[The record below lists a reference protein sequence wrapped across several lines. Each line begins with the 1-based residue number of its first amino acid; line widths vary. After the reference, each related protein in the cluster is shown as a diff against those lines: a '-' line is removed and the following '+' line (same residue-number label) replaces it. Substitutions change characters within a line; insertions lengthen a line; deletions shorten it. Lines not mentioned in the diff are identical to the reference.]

1 MVILP
6 ISKYSECQFQ
16 VLNIYPSLA
25 RASSSDLTRSSFLLQ
40 PGPAHV
46 LFYLRKPPQLSRYVS
61 LSAPCVSRIS
71 ISVISHTEVISSTTF
86 IQVTAAEGEAS
97 EEQSRELQLHQA
109 LLQCTGQA
117 REKMLGQELD
127 RDGRTMAPGS
137 GPADSLT

>member
-1 MVILP
+1 M
-6 ISKYSECQFQ
+6 
-16 VLNIYPSLA
+16 
-25 RASSSDLTRSSFLLQ
+25 
-40 PGPAHV
+40 
-46 LFYLRKPPQLSRYVS
+46 S
-61 LSAPCVSRIS
+61 LSAPCISRIS

-97 EEQSRELQLHQA
+97 EEQSRELHQA

-117 REKMLGQELD
+117 GEKMLGQELD

>member
-25 RASSSDLTRSSFLLQ
+25 RASSSDLTRSSFLQ

-46 LFYLRKPPQLSRYVS
+46 LFYLRRKQQLISMSPPLCVTHKYLSHFPHR
-61 LSAPCVSRIS
+61 
-71 ISVISHTEVISSTTF
+71 SHFLLFF
-86 IQVTAAEGEAS
+86 IQVTVAEGEAS

-117 REKMLGQELD
+117 GEKMLGQELD

>member
-1 MVILP
+1 M
-6 ISKYSECQFQ
+6 
-16 VLNIYPSLA
+16 
-25 RASSSDLTRSSFLLQ
+25 
-40 PGPAHV
+40 
-46 LFYLRKPPQLSRYVS
+46 S

-117 REKMLGQELD
+117 GEKMLGQELD

>member
-25 RASSSDLTRSSFLLQ
+25 RASSSDLTRSSFLQ

-109 LLQCTGQA
+109 VH
-117 REKMLGQELD
+117 
-127 RDGRTMAPGS
+127 GS
-137 GPADSLT
+137 GGGENAGTGA

>member
-1 MVILP
+1 MH
-6 ISKYSECQFQ
+6 KYLRHF
-16 VLNIYPSLA
+16 PH
-25 RASSSDLTRSSFLLQ
+25 RSHFLL
-40 PGPAHV
+40 
-46 LFYLRKPPQLSRYVS
+46 F
-61 LSAPCVSRIS
+61 
-71 ISVISHTEVISSTTF
+71 F

-117 REKMLGQELD
+117 GEKMLGQELD